1 MSTRR
6 TGLGLGSLLLH
17 RTTEQEVPPVPK
29 AHAISQPQ
37 APEAYPET
45 AVPQGRA
52 LNQRG
57 INRARQLRDRCTLYL
72 EPGVNQQLDLV
83 ARIERRQRSEVVTD
97 ILRRYLP
104 KYRISE
110 E

>member
-17 RTTEQEVPPVPK
+17 RTTEREVAPTPRTYP
-29 AHAISQPQ
+29 APQP
-37 APEAYPET
+37 AEAETYPET
-45 AVPQGRA
+45 TSPQARP

-57 INRARQLRDRCTLYL
+57 INPARQLRDRCTLYL

-83 ARIERRQRSEVVTD
+83 ARIERRQRSEGVTD